1 MNPVIQMI
9 QLYITEASNYRDAT
23 RELKLQ
29 AETTLMVPK
38 SMAPRR
44 RSHDGRLH
52 IKSVLKYPPVCIS
65 VRMSPNLFIHF
76 CVFN

>member
-1 MNPVIQMI
+1 MLFLLLVPAGENRKTVMNPVIQMI

-38 SMAPRR
+38 SMAPAAL
-44 RSHDGRLH
+44 S
-52 IKSVLKYPPVCIS
+52 
-65 VRMSPNLFIHF
+65 
-76 CVFN
+76 